1 MTVDQFSEVQISY
14 SNKVPPSK
22 RIKVKGSK
30 DAEQAFRTVWPDITH
45 IEYCYILLMN
55 RQNQVLGFH
64 QLSKGGITGSI
75 IDVRVV
81 FQLALK
87 ACATTLILAHNHP
100 SGNLD
105 PSEADKRITNQLKQA
120 GAMLDIPVLDHI
132 ILTEDS
138 YFSMADEGLL

>member
-1 MTVDQFSEVQISY
+1 MTIDQFSEVQISY
-14 SNKVPPSK
+14 SNKVPS
-22 RIKVKGSK
+22 RDRVKVKGSR
-30 DAEQAFRTVWPDITH
+30 DAEQAFRTVWPSITH

-87 ACATTLILAHNHP
+87 AAATSIIIAHNHP

-105 PSEADKRITNQLKQA
+105 ASEADKRITLQLKQE
-120 GAMLDIPVLDHI
+120 GTILDIPVLDHI
-132 ILTEDS
+132 ILTEES
-138 YFSMADEGLL
+138 YYSMADYGLL